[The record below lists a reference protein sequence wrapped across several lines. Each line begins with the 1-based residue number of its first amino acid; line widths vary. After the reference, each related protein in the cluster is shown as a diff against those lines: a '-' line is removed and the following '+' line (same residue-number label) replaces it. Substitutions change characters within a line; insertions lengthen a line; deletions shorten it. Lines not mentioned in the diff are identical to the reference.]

1 MEKSKRRFLQGE
13 VTSDKMDK
21 TVVVSIFSR
30 KMHPLYKKYIGTTKK
45 IMAQDNDNTARMGDV
60 VRVGE
65 TRPLSKK
72 KRWEILSIV
81 KRAQ

>member
-1 MEKSKRRFLQGE
+1 MDQSKRRFLQGE
-13 VTSDKMDK
+13 VTSDKMEK
-21 TVVVSIFSR
+21 TVVVSIYSR

-45 IMAQDNDNTARMGDV
+45 VMAHDEKSVASVGDV

-72 KRWEILSIV
+72 KRWEVISVV
-81 KRAQ
+81 KKAQ